1 MSPLSCDG
9 ATAAQVRSA
18 VQPLTEPT
26 SDKLVRPVGRLA
38 GRWAIGLW
46 AAGVLAGCGGGGGV
60 DAPAPLEVPMGL
72 RVETASA
79 GSDLTALGLPTQ
91 GAALAQAVMFTTGNP
106 LASAAFSLQAAPVAM
121 LATAGGDLLRQALA
135 RRISGSARPL
145 LLETVTEACLVS
157 GSLSLS
163 AHDADDDGVLS
174 PGDSMTLQASAC
186 VTTPDAP
193 ALEGLFGMTVE
204 RIELDS
210 SGWVNA
216 LEASGTLAG
225 FGVGWAGT
233 MDGGFRMWMR
243 NGTAS
248 SQRLRMSYQD
258 MLVRR
263 AGQGT
268 LIFDFDVLTL
278 ASSTQVLHTLSGGL
292 VIDGLTYQLEPVD
305 GAPLTLLVGGG
316 LPGSFY
322 EPARDVWPRTGA
334 LRLRDSAGD
343 ALLLRARPEGVVD
356 LEFTPA
362 GAAGPSASLPAQP
375 WSSFLQGPG

>member
-1 MSPLSCDG
+1 
-9 ATAAQVRSA
+9 
-18 VQPLTEPT
+18 
-26 SDKLVRPVGRLA
+26 
-38 GRWAIGLW
+38 
-46 AAGVLAGCGGGGGV
+46 
-60 DAPAPLEVPMGL
+60 
-72 RVETASA
+72 
-79 GSDLTALGLPTQ
+79 
-91 GAALAQAVMFTTGNP
+91 
-106 LASAAFSLQAAPVAM
+106 
-121 LATAGGDLLRQALA
+121 
-135 RRISGSARPL
+135 
-145 LLETVTEACLVS
+145 
-157 GSLSLS
+157 
-163 AHDADDDGVLS
+163 
-174 PGDSMTLQASAC
+174 MTLQASAC
-186 VTTPDAP
+186 VTAPDAP

-216 LEASGTLAG
+216 LEASGTLVG

-243 NGTAS
+243 NGEAS

-292 VIDGLTYQLEPVD
+292 VVDGLTYQLEPVD
-305 GAPLTLLVGGG
+305 GASLTLSVGGG

-322 EPARDVWPRTGA
+322 EPARDIWPRSGA
-334 LRLRDSAGD
+334 LRLRDAAGD

>member
-1 MSPLSCDG
+1 MSPHSCNG
-9 ATAAQVRSA
+9 APSA
-18 VQPLTEPT
+18 LVQCPGQDPGKPAL
-26 SDKLVRPVGRLA
+26 DKHPRPVGRQRASHWTL
-38 GRWAIGLW
+38 GLW
-46 AAGVLAGCGGGGGV
+46 AAGLLAACGGGGG

-79 GSDLTALGLPTQ
+79 GADLTASGLSTQ

-121 LATAGGDLLRQALA
+121 LATAGGDLLRQALTPPRA
-135 RRISGSARPL
+135 ASRRPL
-145 LLETVTEACLVS
+145 GLETVTEACLVS

-163 AHDADDDGVLS
+163 ANDADEDGALS
-174 PGDSMTLQASAC
+174 PGDSMTLLASAC
-186 VTTPDAP
+186 VTAPDAP
-193 ALEGLFGMTVE
+193 ALDGIFAMTVE
-204 RIELDS
+204 RLELDG

-225 FGVGWAGT
+225 FGVGGAAT
-233 MDGGFRMWMR
+233 MDGGFHLWMR
-243 NGTAS
+243 NGAAS
-248 SQRLRMSYQD
+248 SQRMRMRYQD

-278 ASSTQVLHTLSGGL
+278 ASSTEVLHTLSGGL

-305 GAPLTLLVGGG
+305 AAPLTLSTAGG

-322 EPARDVWPRTGA
+322 EPARDLWPHAGA
-334 LRLRDSAGD
+334 LRLRDAEGD
-343 ALLLRARPEGVVD
+343 TLTLRVRDRTQVD
-356 LEFTPA
+356 LEFTPS
-362 GAAGPSASLPAQP
+362 GAAAPTASWPGQP
-375 WSSFLQGPG
+375 WSRFLPGPG